1 MPEGKLRE
9 CWRGLPDSGS
19 FSEGDRVYSLCHNC
33 NNIIEEMHP
42 GVEVHSLW
50 ELIDSD
56 PAFSFADHHEL
67 KAYIQDCWRSRDR
80 KDEQDAVRSLMK
92 KMNIDIMELS
102 GSREK
107 TDFCGVS
114 LYRAQPPRNPKL
126 APKHYVA
133 GAAGKFIPQSPEE
146 QEEIM
151 PDLMKLK
158 NMTETSAEGL
168 GTTEQ
173 DVTASTVHRMR
184 LSYNKCSDTVAPT
197 ITYYDAGGKQQTMTA
212 EIISAYD
219 TARNA
224 YTSADQAA
232 EMASGQYCI

>member
-1 MPEGKLRE
+1 
-9 CWRGLPDSGS
+9 
-19 FSEGDRVYSLCHNC
+19 
-33 NNIIEEMHP
+33 MHP

-133 GAAGKFIPQSPEE
+133 GAAGKFIPHSPEE

-151 PDLMKLK
+151 PDLMKLE
-158 NMTETSAEGL
+158 NMTEFSNSSDRRRSRILFCTHRTAGSYAVPVSWEVSGFWKTSIR
-168 GTTEQ
+168 
-173 DVTASTVHRMR
+173 SWSFRIMF
-184 LSYNKCSDTVAPT
+184 
-197 ITYYDAGGKQQTMTA
+197 I
-212 EIISAYD
+212 
-219 TARNA
+219 
-224 YTSADQAA
+224 
-232 EMASGQYCI
+232 

>member
-1 MPEGKLRE
+1 
-9 CWRGLPDSGS
+9 
-19 FSEGDRVYSLCHNC
+19 
-33 NNIIEEMHP
+33 MHP

-114 LYRAQPPRNPKL
+114 LYSAQPPRNPKL

-133 GAAGKFIPQSPEE
+133 GAAGKFIPQPGYKAEYHLREE
-146 QEEIM
+146 AVLWIKRSFCQLLESIVSYIWI
-151 PDLMKLK
+151 PLK
-158 NMTETSAEGL
+158 KDEG
-168 GTTEQ
+168 
-173 DVTASTVHRMR
+173 
-184 LSYNKCSDTVAPT
+184 
-197 ITYYDAGGKQQTMTA
+197 
-212 EIISAYD
+212 
-219 TARNA
+219 
-224 YTSADQAA
+224 
-232 EMASGQYCI
+232 

>member
-1 MPEGKLRE
+1 
-9 CWRGLPDSGS
+9 
-19 FSEGDRVYSLCHNC
+19 
-33 NNIIEEMHP
+33 MHP
-42 GVEVHSLW
+42 GVVVHSLW

-133 GAAGKFIPQSPEE
+133 GAAGKFSRIRRKNRKKSCGSIAGSSEVTKWYVTVIIVTKVCRQAVQMRHTWHRCFSDTTINHLMLHKVGLPTFYYDCEMSGGINHRRTVKYTQLHYNPDGTI
-146 QEEIM
+146 QTIM
-151 PDLMKLK
+151 P
-158 NMTETSAEGL
+158 
-168 GTTEQ
+168 
-173 DVTASTVHRMR
+173 
-184 LSYNKCSDTVAPT
+184 
-197 ITYYDAGGKQQTMTA
+197 
-212 EIISAYD
+212 
-219 TARNA
+219 
-224 YTSADQAA
+224 
-232 EMASGQYCI
+232 